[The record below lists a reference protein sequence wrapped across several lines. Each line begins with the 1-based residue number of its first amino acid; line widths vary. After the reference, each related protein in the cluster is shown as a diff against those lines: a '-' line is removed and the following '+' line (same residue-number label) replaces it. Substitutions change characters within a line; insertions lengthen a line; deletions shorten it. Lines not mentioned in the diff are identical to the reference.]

1 MMRRLVIAALAAASL
16 ALGLG
21 HGAPARAAE
30 GAPSLPRVDW
40 SFSGPFGTFD
50 RAAAQRGFQVYKEVC
65 AACHSL
71 SQLSY
76 RNLMQLGLTEDEV
89 KAIAAGYQ
97 IQDGPNDSG
106 EMFERPGRPSDR
118 FHSPFPNEQAAR
130 AGNNGALPPDLSVI
144 VKAREGGADYIHGLL
159 TGYSDPPAGV
169 TVMDGMQYNAYFPG
183 HQIAMAPPLSDDRV
197 TYTDGTAATL
207 DQLARDVTTFLAWA
221 AEPELEV
228 RRAMGVRII
237 LFLPVLTV
245 LTYMVKRKLWS
256 RLH

>member
-1 MMRRLVIAALAAASL
+1 MMRRLVTVAVAASIALAL
-16 ALGLG
+16 AM
-21 HGAPARAAE
+21 PPSRADE
-30 GAPSLPRVDW
+30 GTPPLPRVDW

-237 LFLPVLTV
+237 LFLLVLTV